1 MAIINKTG
9 ITNGGTIQ
17 AEHITRAIDALSGVS
32 TDSLILTGSMTGS
45 LTGVLTGTASFATS
59 ASRAITASFAMNA
72 GGSGFPYV
80 GTATITG
87 SLIVSGSNNDLTGNT
102 RNTTLNATD
111 TVSLSGTSKVE
122 LISSNALELK
132 GSAAETNW
140 VASKYSII
148 DWTRA
153 GETGFNGQFVLP
165 SQAPSNPVVGTIY
178 FDPNTRSIFIFDGTG
193 YKEYQ
198 PIP

>member
-59 ASRAITASFAMNA
+59 ASRAITASFALNA

-87 SLIVSGSNNDLTGNT
+87 SLIVSGSNNDLTANT

-111 TVSLSGTSKVE
+111 TANIAAATINITGNTK
-122 LISSNALELK
+122 IA
-132 GSAAETNW
+132 GAAEDTNW
-140 VASKYSII
+140 AATKYSIL
-148 DWTRA
+148 DWSRA

-165 SQAPSNPVVGTIY
+165 KQAPTNPVVGTIY
-178 FDPNTRSIFIFDGTG
+178 FDPNTRSIFIFDGTA